1 MANFVADIQMH
12 PPGHQT
18 PPQPEMSIK
27 VGSIIILQRRFTNNF
42 TMSFYNLTLNSFF
55 FSQFCIHFILIQEA
69 MIRTMMFIFV
79 VLLGASVALTIILL
93 MVLKD

>member
-1 MANFVADIQMH
+1 MANFVADIPMH

-18 PPQPEMSIK
+18 SPQPEMSIK
-27 VGSIIILQRRFTNNF
+27 VGSIIILHHSFHNNLI
-42 TMSFYNLTLNSFF
+42 NDLTLNSFF
-55 FSQFCIHFILIQEA
+55 SSSQFCIHFILIQEA
-69 MIRTMMFIFV
+69 MIRTMMFISV